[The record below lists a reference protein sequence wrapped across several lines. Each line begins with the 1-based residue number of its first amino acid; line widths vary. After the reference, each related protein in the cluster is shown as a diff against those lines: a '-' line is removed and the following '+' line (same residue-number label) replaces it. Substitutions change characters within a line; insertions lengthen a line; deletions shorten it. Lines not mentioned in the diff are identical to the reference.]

1 MNARLATAFTSV
13 VVVCAVAVT
22 VLAVRRELLGPR
34 GGADVSGVPI
44 AVTDLAAFVE
54 GAQLTFSEV
63 RSIRHPF
70 GRIAGVAVGGDGA
83 VYVGDNQALMVWQF
97 DSTGVLVDSIGA
109 MGDGPG
115 DFVNIT
121 SVSVVGDRLLVFD
134 GSLYRLTSFDGKDP
148 GKIRTTTFR
157 IRRGPAFAWGMDDGR
172 VVAGAR
178 SSLTVGQDTPTDST
192 TVHLVSEEGVVESWG
207 DTLLSFPRT
216 ESLTLNRPG
225 FVYATSMPF
234 ARRSWVRV
242 GSGGTVFCLWSGT
255 PEVLVFSPETS
266 AWDTLSLP
274 LGLGRPVEDRDWVAL
289 YASIDRERAS
299 PGFYKRLIAE
309 ARAAGRTPPSW
320 PVASGLLADDSN
332 RLWVTLISEDDVI
345 LAMETGGYE
354 YGPHDGGGSHLL
366 VFDLANGTTHT
377 GRAPA
382 RGSIERYVGS
392 VDRLVERAPARGSIE
407 AVSGEHVYLL
417 ATGPNDEEYL
427 RQFRVRA
434 GPS

>member
-1 MNARLATAFTSV
+1 MTPWRPFWQGHSRVRSGRARRRR
-13 VVVCAVAVT
+13 AVPVWWLILVA
-22 VLAVRRELLGPR
+22 AAGCDGKPR
-34 GGADVSGVPI
+34 SGGAGSGG
-44 AVTDLAAFVE
+44 AVESGESVALGTPFVE

-70 GRIAGVAVGGDGA
+70 GSIAGVAVGDDGA
-83 VYVGDNQALMVWQF
+83 VYVGDRQALMVWQF

-109 MGDGPG
+109 EGDGPG
-115 DFVNIT
+115 DFRNIA
-121 SVSVVGDRLLVFD
+121 SVQFVGNRLFVFD
-134 GSLYRLTSFDGKDP
+134 GSLDRLTSFDGKDP

-157 IRRGPAFAWGMDDGR
+157 IRRGPAFAWAMDDGR

-178 SSLTVGQDTPTDST
+178 SSLAVGQDTPTDST
-192 TVHLVSEEGVVESWG
+192 TVHLVSEGGVVGSWG
-207 DTLLSFPRT
+207 DTLLSLPRN

-234 ARRSWVRV
+234 ARRSWVQV
-242 GSGGTVFCLWSGT
+242 GSGGTVFCLWSGA

-274 LGLGRPVEDRDWVAL
+274 LGLGRPVEDRDYVAL

-299 PGFYKRLIAE
+299 PGFDKRLIAE

-354 YGPHDGGGSHLL
+354 YGPQDGGGSPLL
-366 VFDLANGTTHT
+366 FFDLANGTTHA
-377 GRAPA
+377 GRP
-382 RGSIERYVGS
+382 
-392 VDRLVERAPARGSIE
+392 PRGSIE
-407 AVSGEHVYLL
+407 AASGEHVYLL
-417 ATGPNDEEYL
+417 ATGPNGEEYL